1 MEDEFTKDE
10 QRATRDEDGNT
21 YYVPA
26 DMTYK
31 NWKKNIDNGFKFEQK
46 IKISKNINEEQLFRP
61 VNLDKNNVF

>member
-31 NWKKNIDNGFKFEQK
+31 NWKKNIDNGTNLAEN
-46 IKISKNINEEQLFRP
+46 KN
-61 VNLDKNNVF
+61 K